1 MSFTDPIAD
10 MLTRIRNANLL
21 KQVAVTMPS
30 SGMKVRLAAI
40 LKDEGFITSFEVIGD
55 SKKQIVLSL
64 KYANNGSVRV
74 INGIR
79 RISKPGLRV
88 TATVDKLPRVIR
100 GLGVAIISTS
110 QGIMTDAKAR
120 EKGLGGEVLAYVW

>member
-40 LKDEGFITSFEVIGD
+40 LKDEGFINSFEVIGD

-110 QGIMTDAKAR
+110 QGMMTDAKAR

>member
-40 LKDEGFITSFEVIGD
+40 LKDEGFINSFEVIGD

>member
-21 KQVAVTMPS
+21 KQEAVTMPS
-30 SGMKVRLAAI
+30 SGLKVRLAAI
-40 LKDEGFITSFEVIGD
+40 LKDEGFINGFEVIGD
-55 SKKQIVLSL
+55 AKKQIVISL
-64 KYANNGSVRV
+64 KYANNGTLRV

-88 TATVDKLPRVIR
+88 NAPVDKLPKVIR

>member
-30 SGMKVRLAAI
+30 SGLKVKLAAI
-40 LKDEGFITSFEVIGD
+40 LKSEGFITGFEVIGD
-55 SKKQIVLSL
+55 RKKQLVLSL
-64 KYANNGSVRV
+64 KYADGTVRV
-74 INGIR
+74 INGIK

-88 TATVDKLPRVIR
+88 TATVEKLPRVIR
-100 GLGVAIISTS
+100 GLGIAIISTS
-110 QGIMTDAKAR
+110 KGMMTDAQAR

>member
-30 SGMKVRLAAI
+30 SGIKVRLAAI
-40 LKDEGFITSFEVIGD
+40 LKDEGFIHSFEVIGD

-110 QGIMTDAKAR
+110 QGMMTDAKAR

>member
-40 LKDEGFITSFEVIGD
+40 LKDEGFINSFEVIGD

-110 QGIMTDAKAR
+110 QGIMNDVKAR

>member
-21 KQVAVTMPS
+21 KQEAVTIPS
-30 SGMKVRLAAI
+30 SVLKVRLAEI
-40 LKDEGFITSFEVIGD
+40 LKDEGFINSFSVIGD
-55 SKKQIVLSL
+55 SKKQIVVSL

-110 QGIMTDAKAR
+110 KGMMTDAKAR

>member
-1 MSFTDPIAD
+1 MMTDPIAD

-21 KQVAVTMPS
+21 KQEALTLPS
-30 SGMKVRLAAI
+30 SGLKVRLATI
-40 LKDEGFITSFEVIGD
+40 LKDEGFIQGFEVIGD
-55 SKKQIVLSL
+55 NKKQLVISL
-64 KYANNGSVRV
+64 KYANNGTVRV

-110 QGIMTDAKAR
+110 QGMMTDAQAR